1 MSLKYLNKTMEDI
14 MMENKSLKRD
24 SLSKQVSDKLEDMI
38 ECGDYKIGERIP
50 TEQELMNMFE
60 VSRNTVRE
68 AVRSLTWAG
77 VLEVKQGDGTYVR
90 SKSRFTANMQQKY
103 SETSLDDIS
112 EARNC
117 LEVTIAHLAANR
129 RTDEDLELIQKALI
143 NRNSQLSDIK
153 ENTRADMN
161 FHMAIAEA
169 SHNVIILDLYRSI
182 SDYLEEHIAER
193 QIESTLSFEEIDDL
207 HEHLYKSILNKNS
220 KEAIDSVEKILN
232 I

>member
-1 MSLKYLNKTMEDI
+1 

-60 VSRNTVRE
+60 VSRNTIRE

-207 HEHLYKSILNKNS
+207 HEQLYKSILNKNS